1 MIIYEDSQDFLTLRK
16 KVYSKKILG
25 FDIKTNVN
33 VKIYHNL
40 TQEKIYY
47 NITRKLWNRKTTV

>member
-1 MIIYEDSQDFLTLRK
+1 MIIYEDSQDFLTLGK

-25 FDIKTNVN
+25 FDIKTYAK

-40 TQEKIYY
+40 TQEKVSNSLNQKI
-47 NITRKLWNRKTTV
+47 VE

>member
-1 MIIYEDSQDFLTLRK
+1 MILYEDSQDFLTLRK

-47 NITRKLWNRKTTV
+47 SITRKLWNRKTTV

>member
-1 MIIYEDSQDFLTLRK
+1 MIIYEDSQDFLTLGK

-25 FDIKTNVN
+25 FDIKTYAK

-47 NITRKLWNRKTTV
+47 SHNQKTVE